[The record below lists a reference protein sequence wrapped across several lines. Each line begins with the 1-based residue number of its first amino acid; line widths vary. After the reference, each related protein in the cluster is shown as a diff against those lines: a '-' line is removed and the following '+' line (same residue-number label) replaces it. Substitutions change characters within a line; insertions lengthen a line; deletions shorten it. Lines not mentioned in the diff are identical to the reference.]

1 MSDSTLHNLQSP
13 STTPGSGIYGSAD
26 GAESSIGPRKS
37 PSARIKPG
45 STPRP
50 LPLAD
55 AAQRLRGRPGR
66 PRKHPERSH
75 VAVTS
80 FAQVRAVPRP
90 AARPS
95 DATSNA
101 LPRLLGVEAA
111 GRYLGV
117 STWTVRDL
125 VAGRQLHPV
134 RLALPSGKA
143 VRRLLFDRVQLDLL
157 IEASSSR

>member
-1 MSDSTLHNLQSP
+1 MSDGTLHDLQSP
-13 STTPGSGIYGSAD
+13 STTPGSGIFGPAGGAGSAVRR
-26 GAESSIGPRKS
+26 RKT
-37 PSARIKPG
+37 PSDRIKAG

-50 LPLAD
+50 LPLAE
-55 AAQRLRGRPGR
+55 AAERLRGRAGR

-90 AARPS
+90 AARRS
-95 DATSNA
+95 DATSTA

>member
-1 MSDSTLHNLQSP
+1 MSDGTLHNLQSP

-26 GAESSIGPRKS
+26 EAESAVRPRKA
-37 PSARIKPG
+37 PSDRIKAG

-95 DATSNA
+95 DATSNV
-101 LPRLLGVEAA
+101 LPRLLGIEAA

-117 STWTVRDL
+117 SPWTVRDL
-125 VAGRQLHPV
+125 VAGGQLKPV
-134 RLALPSGKA
+134 RLSLPSGKA
-143 VRRLLFDRVQLDLL
+143 VRRLLFDRLQLDLL
-157 IEASSSR
+157 VESS